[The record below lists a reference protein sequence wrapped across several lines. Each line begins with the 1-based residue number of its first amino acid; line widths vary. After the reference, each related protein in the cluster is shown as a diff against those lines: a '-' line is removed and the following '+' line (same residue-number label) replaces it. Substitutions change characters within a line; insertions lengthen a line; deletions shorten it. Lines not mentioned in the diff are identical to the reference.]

1 MIRGEQYRIQW
12 GNDPTQFVG
21 IYRGDRRGFHI
32 FSNLEDTVE
41 YHCRPSSVTVTRIYE
56 DNHDKT

>member
-12 GNDPTQFVG
+12 GNDPTLFVG
-21 IYRGDRRGFHI
+21 IYRGDSRGFHV
-32 FSNLEDTVE
+32 FSNLGDTVE

-56 DNHDKT
+56 DKDAT